1 LETWKEPIDHI
12 FTTLKNYLTT
22 EETVVR
28 DAATKS
34 FKNIMESALKN
45 PDIKKRAETAVSIF
59 TAEPLKITDS
69 RFVEPKKHKALSDP
83 YLC

>member
-1 LETWKEPIDHI
+1 
-12 FTTLKNYLTT
+12 LTT

-34 FKNIMESALKN
+34 FKNIMESALIN
-45 PDIKKRAETAVSIF
+45 PNIKKRAETAVSIL
-59 TAEPLKITDS
+59 TREPLKITDS
-69 RFVEPKKHKALSDP
+69 RFVEPKKHGALSDP